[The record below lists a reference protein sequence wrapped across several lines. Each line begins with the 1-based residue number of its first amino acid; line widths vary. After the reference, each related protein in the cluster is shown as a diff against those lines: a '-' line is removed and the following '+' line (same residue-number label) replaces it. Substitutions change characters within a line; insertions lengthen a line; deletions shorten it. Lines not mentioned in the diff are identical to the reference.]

1 MKSSRKQPQKMKA
14 FNILHLEH
22 VANRID
28 QLLNPTQREQF
39 TQVRQIKP
47 GIKFVINNKLT
58 PYKHRQSVFE
68 QIQSSRSSII
78 QTQDRQRKSNNSSS
92 KSSSFLEKKINQL
105 KKELGDL
112 QKARLFEKNKPIHSV
127 HKMALYNN
135 LQEIQQDH
143 KLLIIDK
150 KPQSARKIVDKSLEE
165 LNGPFKKKPQQHMF
179 LQNLAIENSSNQLE
193 PSVICIPS
201 PEIKAK
207 IKVIPSQ
214 QRSVSQGLITQQKR
228 PIKIWNNDLIEFK
241 GWDVEEEDDY
251 LRLG

>member
-1 MKSSRKQPQKMKA
+1 MRSSRKSPQKMKA

-39 TQVRQIKP
+39 TQMRQIKP

-58 PYKHRQSVFE
+58 PYKQRQSVFE

-78 QTQDRQRKSNNSSS
+78 QTQDRQRRQNNNSS

-112 QKARLFEKNKPIHSV
+112 QKARKFEKTKPMYSV

-135 LQEIQQDH
+135 LQETPQDQ

-150 KPQSARKIVDKSLEE
+150 KPQSARKIIDKSIEE

-179 LQNLAIENSSNQLE
+179 FQNIVIENSLNHIDIS
-193 PSVICIPS
+193 IPT

-207 IKVIPSQ
+207 IKVVPSQ

-228 PIKIWNNDLIEFK
+228 PIKICKNDLIEFK

>member
-1 MKSSRKQPQKMKA
+1 MKRLGKEPQKIKA

-28 QLLNPTQREQF
+28 QLINPTSREQF

-47 GIKFVINNKLT
+47 GIKFIINNKLT
-58 PYKHRQSVFE
+58 PYKQRQSVFE

-78 QTQDRQRKSNNSSS
+78 QTQDRQRNQNNNNTS

-112 QKARLFEKNKPIHSV
+112 QKAKLFEKNKPILSV
-127 HKMALYNN
+127 HKMALQNN
-135 LQEIQQDH
+135 LQEIHDQ

-150 KPQSARKIVDKSLEE
+150 KPQSARKVIDKSIEE
-165 LNGPFKKKPQQHMF
+165 LNGPLKKKSPKHMF
-179 LQNLAIENSSNQLE
+179 LQNIAIENSSNHLE
-193 PSVICIPS
+193 PSVISIPT
-201 PEIKAK
+201 PEIRAK
-207 IKVIPSQ
+207 IKFAPSQ
-214 QRSVSQGLITQQKR
+214 QRSVSQGLILQQKR
-228 PIKIWNNDLIEFK
+228 PVRICNNDLIEFK

>member
-1 MKSSRKQPQKMKA
+1 MKSSRKETQKMKA

-28 QLLNPTQREQF
+28 QLLNPTSREQF

-58 PYKHRQSVFE
+58 PYKQRQSVFE

-78 QTQDRQRKSNNSSS
+78 QTQDRQRRQHNNSS

-105 KKELGDL
+105 KKELGNL

-135 LQEIQQDH
+135 LQEIQDQ

-150 KPQSARKIVDKSLEE
+150 KPQSARKVIDKSIEE
-165 LNGPFKKKPQQHMF
+165 LNGPLKKKPQQHMF
-179 LQNLAIENSSNQLE
+179 LQNIVIENSSNQLE
-193 PSVICIPS
+193 PSVICIPT

-207 IKVIPSQ
+207 VKLIPTH

-228 PIKIWNNDLIEFK
+228 PVKIWNNDLIEFK

>member
-1 MKSSRKQPQKMKA
+1 MRSSRKSPQKMKA

-28 QLLNPTQREQF
+28 QLINPTQREQF
-39 TQVRQIKP
+39 TQMRLIKP

-58 PYKHRQSVFE
+58 PYKQRQSVFE

-78 QTQDRQRKSNNSSS
+78 QTQDRQRRQNNNSS

-112 QKARLFEKNKPIHSV
+112 QKARQFEKTKPMYSV

-135 LQEIQQDH
+135 LQETPQDQ

-150 KPQSARKIVDKSLEE
+150 KPQSARKIIDKSIEE

-179 LQNLAIENSSNQLE
+179 FQNLVIENSLNHIDIS
-193 PSVICIPS
+193 IPT
-201 PEIKAK
+201 PEMKAK
-207 IKVIPSQ
+207 IKVVPSQ

-228 PIKIWNNDLIEFK
+228 PIKICKNDLIEFK